1 MFQEDY
7 ILRQIQSM
15 AQALAKI
22 MFRKDT
28 TRYELPAESERSA
41 ADFLYLRL
49 KKLIGEGE
57 LNQAENLLF
66 DQLDTSDLRYLEL
79 AVDFYSELNRFD
91 NRYLDAHDFSRSEIQ
106 QGLQEISEMYH
117 TVI

>member
-1 MFQEDY
+1 
-7 ILRQIQSM
+7 M
-15 AQALAKI
+15 AQALATI

-66 DQLDTSDLRYLEL
+66 CLLYTSSGR
-79 AVDFYSELNRFD
+79 ASMPAAQFPKRPFPRFSG
-91 NRYLDAHDFSRSEIQ
+91 NFHIP
-106 QGLQEISEMYH
+106 
-117 TVI
+117 